1 MTLVSLY
8 FQPHL
13 RLSPVFTHILVKSLA
28 PATAFCLMETILFR
42 RTFSQEEKQ
51 NTGCRSIQ
59 IYHQINYVCVRVRV
73 CVCVCVC
80 MRGDFE
86 SIFQL
91 IAIVQSFDAIV
102 KHRKKR

>member
-1 MTLVSLY
+1 
-8 FQPHL
+8 
-13 RLSPVFTHILVKSLA
+13 
-28 PATAFCLMETILFR
+28 METFLFR

-59 IYHQINYVCVRVRV
+59 ICHQINYVCVRACA

-80 MRGDFE
+80 MHGDFE

-91 IAIVQSFDAIV
+91 IAIIQSFEAIV
-102 KHRKKR
+102 NTEKNVKKILADIL